1 MNLIEI
7 GGRIKAQ
14 RRNMGISQEKLSE
27 MIFVSPHYIYEIER
41 GTKAMS
47 LETLMNM
54 SEALNLST
62 DYILFGSIENDAP
75 QELTARITD
84 IFDTFDGC
92 SDYEIYLMLS
102 VAKSAKAAVRQRNSV
117 NPISSENNK

>member
-14 RRNMGISQEKLSE
+14 RRNMGISQEKLAE

-54 SEALNLST
+54 SEALKLST
-62 DYILFGSIENDAP
+62 DYILFDNRSESRSEALADKIANV
-75 QELTARITD
+75 
-84 IFDTFDGC
+84 FDNC
-92 SDYEIYLMLS
+92 SDDEIHIMLS
-102 VAKSAKAAVRQRNSV
+102 VAESAKNAVRQC
-117 NPISSENNK
+117 KD